1 MGDFNTPLSLMSVTG
16 TEINREIMKLTEV
29 MTQVDLIDIRSIS
42 TEHFTQT
49 QNNIPS
55 SQHLKEY
62 SSKLTI
68 YSVTKQALT
77 DTRKLSLTCILPDY
91 HGLKPNFNNS
101 RKLTSLSKL
110 SNSLLNDH

>member
-1 MGDFNTPLSLMSVTG
+1 
-16 TEINREIMKLTEV
+16 
-29 MTQVDLIDIRSIS
+29 MTNGHYYDGPNIS